1 MRQAG
6 YELLIAAARQSAE
19 VLGVG
24 GLPTRSALSLESDAA
39 AVAFDVHLEDGG
51 VVDEPVDRGE
61 RHGGVREDLAPFSK
75 GLVGRDQDGTTLVA
89 GADQLEQDACFGLV
103 LGDVGEV
110 VEDQEVE
117 AVEPVEGGF
126 EGELAA
132 GDLELLDEIG
142 GPREEDLPAVLDE
155 READGRGQVALSS
168 ARRPEEEQVGAR
180 GEPGVAGSDRHASRG
195 K

>member
-6 YELLIAAARQSAE
+6 YELLIVAARQSAE

-24 GLPTRSALSLESDAA
+24 GRPTRSALSLESDAA
-39 AVAFDVHLEDGG
+39 VAFDVHLEGG
-51 VVDEPVDRGE
+51 CGVDEPVDRGE
-61 RHGGVREDLAPFSK
+61 RHGGVREDLSPFSE
-75 GLVGRDQDGTTLVA
+75 GLVGRDQDGSTLVA
-89 GADQLEQDACFGLV
+89 GADQLEQDARFGLV

-132 GDLELLDEIG
+132 GDLELL
-142 GPREEDLPAVLDE
+142 
-155 READGRGQVALSS
+155 
-168 ARRPEEEQVGAR
+168 
-180 GEPGVAGSDRHASRG
+180 
-195 K
+195 

>member
-1 MRQAG
+1 M
-6 YELLIAAARQSAE
+6 
-19 VLGVG
+19 
-24 GLPTRSALSLESDAA
+24 
-39 AVAFDVHLEDGG
+39 
-51 VVDEPVDRGE
+51 
-61 RHGGVREDLAPFSK
+61 
-75 GLVGRDQDGTTLVA
+75 DGTTLVA
-89 GADQLEQDACFGLV
+89 GADQLEQDARFGLV

-117 AVEPVEGGF
+117 AVEAVEGGF

-142 GPREEDLPAVLDE
+142 GPREEDFPAVLDE

-180 GEPGVAGSDRHASRG
+180 GEPWASPCGVALPHFWWSS
-195 K
+195 KPP

>member
-6 YELLIAAARQSAE
+6 YELLIVAARQSAE

-24 GLPTRSALSLESDAA
+24 GRPTRSALSLESDAA

-51 VVDEPVDRGE
+51 VVDEPVNRGE

-75 GLVGRDQDGTTLVA
+75 GLRDEDGTMLVA
-89 GADQLEQDACFGLV
+89 GADQLEQDARFGLV

-117 AVEPVEGGF
+117 AVEAVEGGF

-142 GPREEDLPAVLDE
+142 GPREEDLPAVLDQ
-155 READGRGQVALSS
+155 READGRGQVAL
-168 ARRPEEEQVGAR
+168 ARPRANQ
-180 GEPGVAGSDRHASRG
+180 RHTA
-195 K
+195 